1 MAMTR
6 ILGRLTAGIAAL
18 CAIMMLGFAL
28 ATPAHA
34 ATAHYDIPANQLVGK
49 AKAVVLEKGTFA
61 LTVNAGSKTST
72 AGIYTEESCTL
83 GSQLGFVATSKYQDS
98 TRYVSIPK
106 AGTYY
111 LRLSNTGTQPA
122 QATITTYG
130 MNTPL
135 KKGAYVYSSTDGSG
149 SSVFYHKVSVPARG
163 YISVSLAGVSSS
175 YGSFNIKVCNSKKK
189 SLSGAWT
196 NYYQASN
203 GKYIGVKKGTY
214 YLAVKS
220 SASVYKVKYTY
231 TKVASKV
238 AASKKKAKVLKSGKK
253 TTGIAAVGESANW
266 YKIKNAKK
274 REVKVSCSGKTFG
287 GGSYGGLRATLYKGS
302 KKISTIALNGTY
314 PTGTLRS
321 YSKLSKGTYYLKVSR
336 YDTGSGYYA
345 LKLK

>member
-1 MAMTR
+1 MAMSKTMTR
-6 ILGRLTAGIAAL
+6 LAGAFAAL
-18 CAIMMLGFAL
+18 CAVLMLGFAL

-34 ATAHYDIPANQLVGK
+34 APTSYNIPANQIIGQVQ
-49 AKAVVLEKGTFA
+49 AVNLEKGTLA

-72 AGIYTEESCTL
+72 AGLYTEESCTL
-83 GSQLGFVATSKYQDS
+83 GSQLGAVVTSKYQ
-98 TRYVSIPK
+98 TTTNYVSIPK
-106 AGTYY
+106 TGTYY

-135 KKGAYVYSSTDGSG
+135 KKNAYVYSSTDGS
-149 SSVFYHKVSVPARG
+149 SSYVSYHKVSVPARG
-163 YISVSLAGVSSS
+163 YLSVSLAGVSSS
-175 YGSFNIKVCNSKKK
+175 SGSFDIKVCNSKKK
-189 SLSGAWT
+189 SLSGGWR

-214 YLAVKS
+214 YVAVKS
-220 SASVYKVKYTY
+220 YVPVYKVKNTY

-238 AASKKKAKVLKSGKK
+238 AASKKKAVALKRGKK
-253 TTGIAAVGESANW
+253 ATGIVAVGESANW

-274 REVKVSCSGKTFG
+274 RELKVSCSGKTFA

-321 YSKLSKGTYYLKVSR
+321 YAKLAKGTYYLKVSR